1 MSVCALV
8 LSRRKVRMER
18 DAGKQNRKVWASVQ
32 ATGVRRLLNENRQD
46 AKAKEQAEQREC
58 PVRKKGRGSKREW
71 F

>member
-1 MSVCALV
+1 
-8 LSRRKVRMER
+8 
-18 DAGKQNRKVWASVQ
+18 
-32 ATGVRRLLNENRQD
+32 LLNENRKD